1 MRTKD
6 TTDLSKDPNITHVP
20 VLPNG
25 ASLLAAKLDVGVS
38 LVVSQDFGR
47 RLGRGLLALDT
58 SLLGLL
64 GLGLFR
70 LRFLCVGHRDEGRK
84 MRGAKASNDDG
95 VYERLYRGEAGT
107 EEGEKK

>member
-20 VLPNG
+20 VPPNG

-84 MRGAKASNDDG
+84 MRAKASTDDG
-95 VYERLYRGEAGT
+95 VYERLNQGEAAGT